1 MVFKSPIDFAHGKS
15 PRPGNN
21 VRRLRMRLDPVPT
34 PEDLART
41 IGCSGEQIR
50 KLEAGFNNPG
60 LQLARRV
67 AAAFGSHIDYV
78 FPPEAA

>member
-1 MVFKSPIDFAHGKS
+1 MVFKRPIDFSQGRH

-21 VRRLRMRLDPVPT
+21 VRKLRLRMDPVPS
-34 PEDLART
+34 PEVLAAA
-41 IGCSGEQIR
+41 IGCSDAQIR

-60 LQLARRV
+60 LQLARRI
-67 AAAFGSHIDYV
+67 AKAFGSHVDYV

>member
-1 MVFKSPIDFAHGKS
+1 MAFARPIDFSQGKH
-15 PRPGNN
+15 PRAGNN
-21 VRRLRMRLDPVPT
+21 VRKLRMRLDPIPS
-34 PEDLART
+34 PDELAKT

-50 KLEAGFNNPG
+50 KLEGGFNNPG
-60 LQLARRV
+60 LQLARRI